1 MVLSDGTQ
9 LGQSANANLLRDV
22 KGMFNIISK
31 LRHARLGEG
40 EVAAA
45 VVVAAAAAAAAPAI
59 AVAGPAIAV
68 AGPAIPVAGPA
79 AAAPAEVAAPLAA
92 AAAAQA
98 VQVGDAP
105 TFVDNTDS
113 DGDFDDGDVIF
124 NNVPGW
130 GGDII
135 FVSDDE

>member
-45 VVVAAAAAAAAPAI
+45 VVVAAAAAAA
-59 AVAGPAIAV
+59 
-68 AGPAIPVAGPA
+68 PAIPVAGPA